1 MSRAEPVTQ
10 DAVFSAADAL
20 TARNIKPTLEA
31 IRNEIGGS
39 YNTLSPLLK
48 AWRNQQSAQVA
59 TMLDM
64 PDAVLTNVKTMA
76 AELWK
81 VASAEAAARTHA
93 VEEAAEQRVSD
104 AEAEMGELSTAVN
117 SLETE
122 LATARADLERET
134 REKEALA
141 ATLATR
147 TDEATRATAE
157 LSAIRNMLEKSDA
170 RNDQLQQELITLAR
184 DVAGKGKGGS
194 KS

>member
-20 TARNIKPTLEA
+20 VAQNIKPTLEA
-31 IRNEIGGS
+31 IRSEIGGS

-93 VEEAAEQRVSD
+93 IEEAAEQRVSD
-104 AEAEMGELSTAVN
+104 VEAEMGELSTAVN
-117 SLETE
+117 SLEME
-122 LATARADLERET
+122 LATVRADLERESPRERST
-134 REKEALA
+134 RCYIGY
-141 ATLATR
+141 T
-147 TDEATRATAE
+147 
-157 LSAIRNMLEKSDA
+157 
-170 RNDQLQQELITLAR
+170 
-184 DVAGKGKGGS
+184 
-194 KS
+194 